1 MYRNKLLFLFLLIVV
16 KSLSQDAV
24 HNYGTIQ
31 IHETGMVGFH
41 INLINDGTFDQNQGL
56 VGFYEE
62 NNPLTISGAFNPV
75 FHDTEIAV
83 ENGLFLE
90 TPIAVTNNFNFI
102 TGHVITSR
110 ANKSIFLNFTDNA
123 FYVGENYL
131 SMLDG
136 YAAVTNMDTF
146 TFPVGNNDRLRP
158 LTIESESTNPLAK
171 CAYFFEDPN
180 TPMFFENGFNTDALE
195 SDFLSISTQE
205 FWKVEGNQPSKIT
218 LTWDALSNIIV
229 LGEFIT
235 DLKVVGWSKLENQW
249 VNLGNTNVEGGME
262 YGSLTSDTFIP
273 NEYEIITIGG
283 NDDIIETLSTIQLD
297 NYFMTPN
304 GDGKNDYLVIEGI
317 ENSPNNTLQIFNRY
331 GVMVYSKTN
340 YTNEFN
346 GESNISSAV
355 VKRSS
360 GLASGVYFY
369 IITLNTLRQKH
380 QGYLYISQ

>member
-1 MYRNKLLFLFLLIVV
+1 MQTTAFSNF
-16 KSLSQDAV
+16 
-24 HNYGTIQ
+24 
-31 IHETGMVGFH
+31 
-41 INLINDGTFDQNQGL
+41 
-56 VGFYEE
+56 
-62 NNPLTISGAFNPV
+62 LTISGAFNPV
-75 FHDTEIAV
+75 FYDTEIAV

-90 TPIAVTNNFNFI
+90 TPIAITNNFNFI
-102 TGHVITSR
+102 TGHVITPRS
-110 ANKSIFLNFTDNA
+110 NQGVFLNFMDGA
-123 FYVGENYL
+123 FYVGENNL

-136 YAAVTNMDTF
+136 YAAITNMDTF
-146 TFPVGNNDRLRP
+146 TFPVGYNDKIRP
-158 LTIESESTNPLAK
+158 LTIESEAVNPLAK

-180 TPMFFENGFNTDALE
+180 TPMFFKNGFNTDALE

-205 FWKVEGNQPSKIT
+205 FWKIEGNQPSKIT
-218 LTWDALSNIIV
+218 LTWNALSNITV
-229 LGEFIT
+229 LGELIT
-235 DLKVVGWSKLENQW
+235 DLKVVGWSKLDNQW
-249 VNLGNTNVEGGME
+249 VNLGNTNVEGGLE
-262 YGSLTSDTFIP
+262 YGSLTSDTFMP

-283 NDDIIETLSTIQLD
+283 NNDLFETLSTIQLD

-331 GVMVYSKTN
+331 GVMIYSKTN
-340 YTNEFN
+340 YNNEFN

-355 VKRSS
+355 IKRSS

>member
-1 MYRNKLLFLFLLIVV
+1 MNSKLFLFFLITNTVLV
-16 KSLSQDAV
+16 AQDAV

-56 VGFYEE
+56 VGFYKE

-75 FHDTEIAV
+75 FYDAEIAV

-90 TPIAVTNNFNFI
+90 ASIGVTNNFNFI
-102 TGHVITSR
+102 TGHVITPR
-110 ANKSIFLNFTDNA
+110 ANQGIFLNFMDGA
-123 FYVGENYL
+123 FYVGENSL

-136 YAAVTNMDTF
+136 YAAITNMDTF

-158 LTIESESTNPLAK
+158 LTIESEFTNPLAK

-235 DLKVVGWSKLENQW
+235 DLKVVGWSKLDNQW

-283 NDDIIETLSTIQLD
+283 NDDITETLSTIQLD

-340 YTNEFN
+340 YNNEFN

-380 QGYLYISQ
+380 QGYLYVSQ